1 MPTIRK
7 NSNIVTF
14 TNAET
19 GVRKTLYLTPESHRK
34 FKDVGKRRRT
44 VIPMPILPPKPC
56 ILLKKESRALVE
68 KHKKRA
74 ARQAW
79 LYQLLKAK
87 ELLDKIS
94 DPLLPLPLKLQI
106 ESRLSSP
113 PLPIPIKLPFFQTR
127 DFKEILKP
135 TLDYILPFFNEM
147 RKRVEEENQQYSPV

>member
-1 MPTIRK
+1 MP
-7 NSNIVTF
+7 N
-14 TNAET
+14 
-19 GVRKTLYLTPESHRK
+19 P
-34 FKDVGKRRRT
+34 
-44 VIPMPILPPKPC
+44 PPKPR
-56 ILLKKESRALVE
+56 ILLKEESRALVE